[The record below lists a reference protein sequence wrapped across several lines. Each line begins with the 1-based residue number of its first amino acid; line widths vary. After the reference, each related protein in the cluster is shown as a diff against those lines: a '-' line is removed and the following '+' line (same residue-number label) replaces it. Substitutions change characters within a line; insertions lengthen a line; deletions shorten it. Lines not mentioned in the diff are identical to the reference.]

1 MNNITDI
8 ADTLIKN
15 AKQNPGLCD
24 IRFIKAYN
32 TATNN
37 PDENCYTAV
46 VSIES
51 VKRSSGFVS
60 RLYKQN
66 TYGDV
71 FVAKLN
77 VRLYAGNDISGAS
90 LTKSALLI
98 RNAMIESDSEG
109 YIDSSNIGS
118 IEYEKDSSAVYRDI
132 SFDIEYI
139 LCEAVV

>member
-15 AKQNPGLCD
+15 AKHNPQLSD

-32 TATNN
+32 TTANN
-37 PDENCYTAV
+37 PNEDGCTAV

-51 VKRSSGFVS
+51 VQRSKGFVS

-71 FVAKLN
+71 FVARLN

-90 LTKSALLI
+90 LTKTALII
-98 RNAMIESDSEG
+98 RNALIEADSEG
-109 YIDSSNIGS
+109 YIENSNISS
-118 IEYEKDSSAVYRDI
+118 IKYENDSSAVYRDI
-132 SFDIEYI
+132 SFDIEYV